1 MRASRL
7 MSPTLRE
14 TPAEAEVI
22 SHQLLLRAG
31 YIRKSAAGVYTY
43 LPLALRVLRKISDI
57 VREEMESKGG
67 QEITLPIIQPAELWL
82 ESGRWNV
89 YGDELFRLKDRHGRD
104 FALGPTHEEI
114 ITDLVRGEVHSYKQL
129 PLLLYQIA
137 NKYRDERR
145 PRFGL
150 MRGREFIMKDLYS
163 FDRDEAGLDVSYNN
177 MYEAYTRV
185 FTRCGL
191 DFRAVEADSGAIG
204 GNNSH
209 EFMVIAE
216 SGEAAIVYCDQCDYA
231 ANVEKAE
238 ALAQEPIQ
246 EKLEPMGEV
255 ATPGAK
261 TIQEVCALL
270 NIAAEKTIKTL
281 IYQTEKG
288 LVVALLRG
296 DRTLNEIKLQ
306 KIADTLQL
314 HMAEDFAI
322 RGLTGAEAGST
333 GPVGLPK
340 GKKAAKEQELYL
352 VVADLEIAKLINGV
366 CGGNK
371 TDYHLTNVNYER
383 DFAAD
388 KVADIR
394 IVEVGE
400 PCPKCGATLQTAR
413 GIEVGQVF
421 KLGTKYSSA
430 LNATFLDE
438 NGKSKELV
446 MGCYGIG
453 VTRTMAAALEQNFDE
468 NGIIWPVSIAPYQVV
483 LVPVSNKDA
492 EQMAAVEKLY
502 VELTN
507 LGVEVVLDDRN
518 ERPGV
523 KFKDADLIGYPYRIT
538 VGPKGLQEGIVEVLR
553 RRDGEKWTPQVES
566 AAIMVAELLK
576 DK

>member
-1 MRASRL
+1 

-43 LPLALRVLRKISDI
+43 LPLALRVIKKISAI

-163 FDRDEAGLDVSYNN
+163 FDRDEAGLDVTYNN

-191 DFRAVEADSGAIG
+191 NFRAVEADSGAIG

-216 SGEAAIVYCDQCDYA
+216 SGEAGIVYCDQCDYA

-238 ALAQEPIQ
+238 AIAQEPVS
-246 EKLEPMGEV
+246 EKLEAMGEV

-270 NIAAEKTIKTL
+270 DIAAEKTIKTL

-306 KIADTLQL
+306 KMADTLQL
-314 HMAEDFAI
+314 NMAEDFAI

-371 TDYHLTNVNYER
+371 TGCHLTNVNYER
-383 DFAAD
+383 DFIAD

-394 IVEVGE
+394 TVEVGE
-400 PCPKCGATLQTAR
+400 RCLKCGAPLQSAR

-453 VTRTMAAALEQNFDE
+453 VSRTMAAALEQNFDE
-468 NGIIWPVSIAPYQVV
+468 NGIIWPVSIAPYHVV

-502 VELTN
+502 LELTN